1 MSDFGDTLRKI
12 RTLRGMTQDDFAAL
26 LGTTKQVISRYENN
40 QRSPKISVVTE
51 YAEILGIPV
60 CVLTGDAPLEAVT
73 DVDSSKLSTRPPVE
87 LSAQERGLVED
98 FRSLNRQ
105 GQEYILQTMAMAATI
120 YKNDPVSRMAD
131 QA

>member
-1 MSDFGDTLRKI
+1 MSDFGNTLRKI
-12 RTLRGMTQDDFAAL
+12 RNIRGMTQDDFAAL
-26 LGTTKQVISRYENN
+26 LGTTKQVISRYEKN
-40 QRSPKISVVTE
+40 QRSPKVSVVAE

-60 CVLTGDAPLEAVT
+60 CVLTGDAPLETIA
-73 DVDSSKLSTRPPVE
+73 DADSPAPSLQPPIE
-87 LSAQERGLVED
+87 LTAQELGLLED

-120 YKNDPVSRMAD
+120 YKNDPVSHMAD